1 MSENEGFQGLVAIDR
16 VLQWQSFPHQPL
28 GKDQVKV
35 RVVAAGLNRA
45 DLSQQAGT
53 YNPPEGVTPVL
64 GLECS
69 GIIES
74 VGANVSQWLPGQQV
88 CALLPG
94 GGLATSVVCDQRLL
108 LPVPETLSLVQAAG
122 IVEVFTTAW
131 LNLFHRIGV
140 KAGDKVLLMAGASG
154 VGTAALQLCA
164 HFGIDVTVVVG
175 SDEKL
180 QFCRGLG
187 AKNGWNRQQKDWQAL
202 KAFGPFD
209 GVLDCC
215 AGDWLE
221 RYLPLMNTGGRIVT
235 IGLMAGRKA
244 QLDMGLLLMKR
255 IQVMGSTLRF
265 LPITEK
271 ETLLAELM
279 EKVWPLFARAQLKPV
294 IDRVL
299 PMDQYQKAYDLM
311 ASNKTKG
318 KVILSLPA

>member
-1 MSENEGFQGLVAIDR
+1 MQDNKGFQGLVAIDK
-16 VLQWQSFPHQPL
+16 VLQWQTFPDETL

-64 GLECS
+64 GLECA

-74 VGANVSQWLPGQQV
+74 VGENVSQWLPGQAV

-94 GGLATSVVCDQRLL
+94 GGLATEVVCDQRLL
-108 LPVPETLSLVQAAG
+108 LPVPESLSLLQAGG
-122 IVEVFTTAW
+122 IVEVYTTAW
-131 LNLFHRIGV
+131 LNLFHRGQV

-154 VGTAALQLCA
+154 VGTAVIQLCA

-180 QFCRGLG
+180 AFCRELG
-187 AKNGWNRQQKDWQAL
+187 ANNGINRHQQDESAL
-202 KAFGPFD
+202 KALGPFD
-209 GVLDCC
+209 MVLDCC
-215 AGDWLE
+215 AGEWLE
-221 RYLPLMNTGGRIVT
+221 KYMPLMQVGGRIVT
-235 IGLMAGRKA
+235 IGLMAGRKG

-271 ETLLAELM
+271 ETLLSELRQ
-279 EKVWPLFARAQLKPV
+279 KVWPLFRLGKLKPIV
-294 IDRVL
+294 DTVL
-299 PMDQYQKAYDLM
+299 PVEHYQKAYDLM
-311 ASNKTKG
+311 ASNKTTG
-318 KVILSLPA
+318 KVILSLPV

>member
-1 MSENEGFQGLVAIDR
+1 MQESKNFHGLMAIDKA
-16 VLQWQSFPHQPL
+16 LQWRSFPDKPP

-53 YNPPEGVTPVL
+53 YNPPEGVTPVM

-69 GIIES
+69 GIIET

-108 LPVPETLSLVQAAG
+108 LPVPGSLSLVQAGG
-122 IVEVFTTAW
+122 IVEVYTTAW
-131 LNLFHRIGV
+131 LNLFHRGKV

-154 VGTAALQLCA
+154 VGTAVLQLCD
-164 HFGIDVTVVVG
+164 HLGIDVTVVVG

-180 QFCRGLG
+180 QFCRELG
-187 AKNGWNRQQKDWQAL
+187 AKNGLNRHRQDWQVL
-202 KAFGPFD
+202 NAFGPFD
-209 GVLDCC
+209 MVLDCC

-221 RYLPLMNTGGRIVT
+221 RYLPLMNNGGRIVT

-271 ETLLAELM
+271 ERLLTELV
-279 EKVWPLFARAQLKPV
+279 EKVWPLFALGQLKPI
-294 IDRVL
+294 IDTVL
-299 PMDQYQKAYDLM
+299 PIEQYQKAYDLM
-311 ASNKTKG
+311 ASNKTTG